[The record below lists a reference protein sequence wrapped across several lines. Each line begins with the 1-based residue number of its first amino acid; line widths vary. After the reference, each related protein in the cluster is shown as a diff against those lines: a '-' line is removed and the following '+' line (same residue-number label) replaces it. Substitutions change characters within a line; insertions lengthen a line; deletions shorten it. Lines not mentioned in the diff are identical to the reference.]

1 MNPKKKL
8 ATKKARANK
17 PFAGQAGRKPQGG
30 QGYGT
35 STGSSKTGGFTSATV
50 APGSKVI
57 TVSTTKV
64 GDRDRTDLDE
74 FAEKVA
80 KNRASGVGPG
90 KLIQQTHGPF
100 WTDNKIVMAK
110 YAKGSQNPS
119 GREVQL
125 EANKYGYG

>member
-17 PFAGQAGRKPQGG
+17 PFAGQTGRKPQGG

-35 STGSSKTGGFTSATV
+35 STGSSKTGGTTTAAV

-64 GDRDRTDLDE
+64 GGRNRTDLDK

-80 KNRASGVGPG
+80 KNKAAGVGPG
-90 KLIQQTHGPF
+90 RLTQQTAGPF
-100 WTDNKIVMAK
+100 WSDNQIVMAK

-119 GREVQL
+119 GRDNEL
-125 EANKYGYG
+125 KRTSGGYA